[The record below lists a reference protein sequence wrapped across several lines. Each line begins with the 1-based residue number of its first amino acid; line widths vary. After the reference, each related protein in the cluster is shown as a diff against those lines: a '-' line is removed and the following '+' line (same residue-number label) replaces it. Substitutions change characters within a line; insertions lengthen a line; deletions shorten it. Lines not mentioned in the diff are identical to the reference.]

1 MKFKTCEGCRTD
13 PVGTGVIAPGPGQR
27 RGLSP
32 VFVALL
38 VFVAAI
44 CRTGVAGWTNGEARV
59 FVALLENK
67 TGDPKQDL
75 MAEGVTDLLGL
86 ALAEGNAFTVLE
98 RQNLVLI
105 SEEQERTLA
114 NAGGPEANR
123 LAGGMLKAD
132 IVIFGELV
140 GSKTALVARISAMEI
155 ATARVLAKDEVFAV
169 EPNMLVES
177 SVNIA
182 KKTAEILKRPIP
194 ELKSGKVEE
203 SPAAGLHYGK
213 AILHYYAGDL
223 NRALREFMLAV
234 DVDPNYADAY
244 YWSGYCYREMGEHE
258 HAVIDFDRY
267 LRDSPR
273 GKYAATAREQRD
285 ASVKLVVPVKGWGV
299 ASTNVNTVKMQ

>member
-1 MKFKTCEGCRTD
+1 MTTRLKK
-13 PVGTGVIAPGPGQR
+13 VV
-27 RGLSP
+27 SP
-32 VFVALL
+32 AFCVMLAL
-38 VFVAAI
+38 VWSAMTAHAASMNNE
-44 CRTGVAGWTNGEARV
+44 TRV

-98 RQNLVLI
+98 RQNLVMI

-114 NAGGPEANR
+114 NAGGPAANR
-123 LAGGMLKAD
+123 LTGGMLKAD
-132 IVIFGELV
+132 IVIFGELA
-140 GSKTALVARISAMEI
+140 GSRTALVARISAMEV

-169 EPNMLVES
+169 APNMLVEM
-177 SVNIA
+177 SVKIA
-182 KKTAEILKRPIP
+182 KRLAEILKRPMP
-194 ELKSGKVEE
+194 ALKAGKVAE

-234 DVDPNYADAY
+234 DVDPNYADAH
-244 YWSGYCYREMGEHE
+244 YWSGCCYREMGEHE

-285 ASVKLVVPVKGWGV
+285 ASAKLMAPVKGWGPAAKV
-299 ASTNVNTVKMQ
+299 ANGVPAKAP

>member
-1 MKFKTCEGCRTD
+1 MRGTQGRWLSVPVAVLAIVMGCSNH
-13 PVGTGVIAPGPGQR
+13 AQ
-27 RGLSP
+27 
-32 VFVALL
+32 
-38 VFVAAI
+38 AAS
-44 CRTGVAGWTNGEARV
+44 TNGETRV

-67 TGDPKQDL
+67 TGDAKQDL

-86 ALAEGNAFTVLE
+86 ALAEGTAFTVLE

-114 NAGGPEANR
+114 NAGGREANR
-123 LAGGMLKAD
+123 LAGGMLKGE
-132 IVIFGELV
+132 IVIFGELG
-140 GSKTALVARISAMEI
+140 GSKTDLVARISAMEI

-169 EPNMLVES
+169 EPGALVES
-177 SVNIA
+177 SVRIA
-182 KKTAEILKRPIP
+182 KKMADILKRPIP

-203 SPAAGLHYGK
+203 SPGAGLHYSK
-213 AILHYYAGDL
+213 AIVHYYAGDL

-244 YWSGYCYREMGEHE
+244 YWSGCCYREMGEHE
-258 HAVIDFDRY
+258 HAIIDFDRY

-285 ASVKLVVPVKGWGV
+285 ASAKLVVPVKGWGPAAKV
-299 ASTNVNTVKMQ
+299 TNGVPAKAP

>member
-1 MKFKTCEGCRTD
+1 MR
-13 PVGTGVIAPGPGQR
+13 GTQR
-27 RGLSP
+27 RWLSVP
-32 VFVALL
+32 VAVLA
-38 VFVAAI
+38 VVMGCSSRAQAAS
-44 CRTGVAGWTNGEARV
+44 TNGGPRV

-67 TGDPKQDL
+67 TGDAKQDL

-123 LAGGMLKAD
+123 LAGGMLKAE
-132 IVIFGELV
+132 IVIFGELG

-169 EPNMLVES
+169 EPGALVES
-177 SVNIA
+177 SVRIA
-182 KKTAEILKRPIP
+182 KKMAEILKRPMP
-194 ELKSGKVEE
+194 ALKAGKVEE

-244 YWSGYCYREMGEHE
+244 YWSGCCYGEMGEHE

-273 GKYAATAREQRD
+273 GKYAGTAREQRD
-285 ASVKLVVPVKGWGV
+285 ASAKLVVPVKGWGP
-299 ASTNVNTVKMQ
+299 APKGTNGIPTKAP